1 MRTALTLRK
10 SHEFTE
16 VRRHGRRVNDSL
28 LSLGAVESGELTT
41 RFGLVVSKRVG
52 GAVTRNGVKRRL
64 RECIS
69 SLEFAPGYNIVV
81 SARPAT
87 AGASY
92 YMLMSSL
99 KRLARQTGLL
109 EPETLKSTELND
121 KGMLV
126 ENASENDVFERDTT

>member
-16 VRRHGRRVNDSL
+16 VRNHGRRVNDSL
-28 LSLGAVESGELTT
+28 LSLGVVESGEVTT

-52 GAVTRNGVKRRL
+52 GAVTRNAVKRRL

-69 SLEFAPGYNIVV
+69 SLEVAPGYNIVV

-92 YMLMSSL
+92 YMLRSSL
-99 KRLARQTGLL
+99 KRLALQTGLL
-109 EPETLKSTELND
+109 EPETLTSKKLYDN
-121 KGMLV
+121 GMLI
-126 ENASENDVFERDTT
+126 ESASESDVFESDTA

>member
-16 VRRHGRRVNDSL
+16 VRNHGRRVNDSL
-28 LSLGAVESGELTT
+28 LSLGVVESGEVTT

-52 GAVTRNGVKRRL
+52 GAVTRNAVKRRL

-69 SLEFAPGYNIVV
+69 SLEVAPGYNIVV

-92 YMLMSSL
+92 YMLRSSL
-99 KRLARQTGLL
+99 KRLALQTGLL
-109 EPETLKSTELND
+109 EPETLTSKKLYDN
-121 KGMLV
+121 GMLI
-126 ENASENDVFERDTT
+126 ESESESDVFESDTA

>member
-16 VRRHGRRVNDSL
+16 VRNHGRRVNDSL
-28 LSLGAVESGELTT
+28 LSLGVVESGEVTS

-52 GAVTRNGVKRRL
+52 GAVTRNAVKRRL

-69 SLEFAPGYNIVV
+69 SLEVAPGYNIVV

-92 YMLMSSL
+92 YMLRSSL
-99 KRLARQTGLL
+99 KRLALQTGLL
-109 EPETLKSTELND
+109 EPETLTSKKLYDN
-121 KGMLV
+121 GMLI
-126 ENASENDVFERDTT
+126 ESASESDVFESDTA